1 MTDTTPQL
9 AQPFVIQRDDNAPS
23 WSIYRRIGECRS
35 GTALGTFGS
44 FTAASAFVRDL
55 VREYRE
61 AAR

>member
-1 MTDTTPQL
+1 MSEPQL
-9 AQPFVIQRDDNAPS
+9 AQPFVIQREPDCAPPQ
-23 WSIYRRIGECRS
+23 WGVYRRVGKGRS